1 MNTYKEFYRENVVPS
16 LRERLKLSSAMEVP
30 KLIKITLN
38 MGLGSS
44 TGDKKVLESAQQELT
59 QISGQKAVLTYAKKS
74 IANFKLREGM
84 PIGCK
89 VTLRKEK
96 MYDFFEKLIKI
107 SLPRTRDFRGLN
119 TSSFDGRGNYTLGV
133 REHIIFPEIDF
144 DRIDKIKGLDIC
156 ITTSAKNNEEAMELL
171 KEFNFPFKWYG
182 KIVDNTKRKE
192 ARESDREIL
201 GQKANN

>member
-1 MNTYKEFYRENVVPS
+1 MNTFHEFYRDNIVPS
-16 LRERLKLSSAMEVP
+16 LMEQMKVSSPMEVP
-30 KLIKITLN
+30 RLTKITIN
-38 MGLGSS
+38 MGLG
-44 TGDKKVLESAQQELT
+44 GAVNDKKILETAQLELT
-59 QISGQKAVLTYAKKS
+59 QIAGQKAVLTYAKKS

-119 TSSFDGRGNYTLGV
+119 PNSFDGRGNYTLGIK
-133 REHIIFPEIDF
+133 EHIIFPEIDF
-144 DRIDKIKGLDIC
+144 DKIDKIKGLDIC

-171 KEFNFPFKWYG
+171 KQFNFPFK
-182 KIVDNTKRKE
+182 
-192 ARESDREIL
+192 
-201 GQKANN
+201 

>member
-1 MNTYKEFYRENVVPS
+1 MNTYQEFYRDNIVPS
-16 LRERLKLSSAMEVP
+16 LRERLKLSSPMEVP
-30 KLIKITLN
+30 RLIKITLN
-38 MGLGSS
+38 MGLGSA
-44 TGDKKVLESAQQELT
+44 TGDKKVLESAQKELT
-59 QISGQKAVLTYAKKS
+59 EISGQKAVLTYAKKS

-119 TSSFDGRGNYTLGV
+119 SSSFDGRGNYTLGV
-133 REHIIFPEIDF
+133 KEHIIFPEIDF

-171 KEFNFPFKWYG
+171 KEFNFPFKWHG
-182 KIVDNTKRKE
+182 EIIDNTKRKE
-192 ARESDREIL
+192 TRKSYREISS
-201 GQKANN
+201 

>member
-1 MNTYKEFYRENVVPS
+1 MNTYQEFYRENIVPS
-16 LRERLKLSSAMEVP
+16 LKERLKLNSTMEVP
-30 KLIKITLN
+30 RLIKITLN
-38 MGLGSS
+38 MGLGSA
-44 TGDKKVLESAQQELT
+44 TGDKKVLESAQKELT
-59 QISGQKAVLTYAKKS
+59 EISGQKAVLTYAKKS

-133 REHIIFPEIDF
+133 KEHIIFPEIDF

-171 KEFNFPFKWYG
+171 KEFNFPFK
-182 KIVDNTKRKE
+182 
-192 ARESDREIL
+192 
-201 GQKANN
+201 

>member
-1 MNTYKEFYRENVVPS
+1 MEQFK
-16 LRERLKLSSAMEVP
+16 LKSPMEVP
-30 KLIKITLN
+30 RLMKITLN
-38 MGLGSS
+38 MGLGSAVS
-44 TGDKKVLESAQQELT
+44 DKKILESAQQELT

-107 SLPRTRDFRGLN
+107 SLPRTRDFRGLS
-119 TSSFDGRGNYTLGV
+119 TSSFDGRGNYTLGIK
-133 REHIIFPEIDF
+133 EHIIFPEINF

-156 ITTSAKNNEEAMELL
+156 IITSAKNNQEAMELF
-171 KEFNFPFKWYG
+171 KQFNFPFK
-182 KIVDNTKRKE
+182 
-192 ARESDREIL
+192 
-201 GQKANN
+201 

>member
-1 MNTYKEFYRENVVPS
+1 MEQFK
-16 LRERLKLSSAMEVP
+16 LKSPMEVP
-30 KLIKITLN
+30 RLMKITLN
-38 MGLGSS
+38 MGLGSAVS
-44 TGDKKVLESAQQELT
+44 DKKVLESAQQELT

-107 SLPRTRDFRGLN
+107 SLPRTRDFRGLS
-119 TSSFDGRGNYTLGV
+119 TSSFDGRGNYTLGIK
-133 REHIIFPEIDF
+133 EHIIFPEINF

-156 ITTSAKNNEEAMELL
+156 IITSAKNNQEAMELF
-171 KEFNFPFKWYG
+171 KQFNFPFK
-182 KIVDNTKRKE
+182 
-192 ARESDREIL
+192 
-201 GQKANN
+201 

>member
-1 MNTYKEFYRENVVPS
+1 MNTYQEYYKENIIPTLMEQFK
-16 LRERLKLSSAMEVP
+16 LKSPMEVP
-30 KLIKITLN
+30 RLTKITLN
-38 MGLGSS
+38 MGLGSAVS
-44 TGDKKVLESAQQELT
+44 DKKILESAQQELT

-119 TSSFDGRGNYTLGV
+119 ANSFDGRGNYTLGIK
-133 REHIIFPEIDF
+133 EHIIFPEINF

-156 ITTSAKNNEEAMELL
+156 IITSAKNNQEAMELF
-171 KEFNFPFKWYG
+171 KQFNFPFK
-182 KIVDNTKRKE
+182 
-192 ARESDREIL
+192 
-201 GQKANN
+201 